1 MFNKVMETLF
11 DNKLDNFEFLTSFS
25 LDITAWST
33 ETQTDIS
40 LF

>member
-1 MFNKVMETLF
+1 MFNKVMQTLL
-11 DNKLDNFEFLTSFS
+11 DNKSDNFEFLASFS

-33 ETQTDIS
+33 ETQTNIS